1 MTDFVEDYLT
11 EHEDIIDELS
21 TEDIYSIVTALSALR
36 DRKGRLFILGVG
48 GSAATASHAVND
60 FRKISAIE
68 TYTPTDNV
76 AELTARTNDD
86 GWHTAYVEWLRVSSL
101 CANDI
106 VMVVSV
112 GGGGDNVSQP
122 IVEAVSYAVEVGS
135 QVLGIVGRDGG
146 YTKQVADVCV
156 LIPPL
161 YTERVTAHTEGIAS
175 VVLHLITAHPAL
187 I

>member
-1 MTDFVEDYLT
+1 MTDFVEDYFA
-11 EHEDIIDELS
+11 EHIDIIDELS
-21 TEDIYSIVTALSALR
+21 AEDIYSIVTALSALR

-60 FRKISAIE
+60 FRKITALE
-68 TYTPTDNV
+68 CYTPTDNV

-86 GWHTAYVEWLRVSSL
+86 GWHTAFKEWLVTSSL
-101 CANDI
+101 CDNDI

-112 GGGGDNVSQP
+112 GGGGENVSQP

-146 YTKQVADVCV
+146 YTKQVADICL

-161 YTERVTAHTEGIAS
+161 YEETIVSHTEGIAS
-175 VVLHLITAHPAL
+175 VVLHLVTSHPAL
-187 I
+187 S